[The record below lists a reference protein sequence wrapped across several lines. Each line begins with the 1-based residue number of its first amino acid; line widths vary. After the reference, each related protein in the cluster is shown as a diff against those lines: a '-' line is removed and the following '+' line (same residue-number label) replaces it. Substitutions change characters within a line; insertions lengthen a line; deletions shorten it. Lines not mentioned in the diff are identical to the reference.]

1 MAAPRDTKREILDA
15 AESMLQER
23 GFNGFSYHHIAERL
37 GVKNAA
43 VHYHFRSKNDL
54 GVAVIER
61 YRRRFQRW
69 AEKLEA
75 DGADS
80 WVKLEAF
87 FGIYLDLLKNGNRI
101 CPSGTLQAEFHTI
114 PETLQESVRALV
126 VDMQA
131 WLTRILADGRE
142 RGVFGFPGEPED
154 QALVLIATLQGALQI
169 ARATGPGRFEAAL
182 EQVRR
187 QLRS

>member
-1 MAAPRDTKREILDA
+1 MAVLRDTKREILDA
-15 AESMLQER
+15 AEAMLQER
-23 GFNGFSYHHIAERL
+23 GFNGFSYHHIAQRL

-61 YRRRFQRW
+61 YRRRFERW
-69 AEKLEA
+69 AERLEA
-75 DGADS
+75 EKADP
-80 WVKLEAF
+80 WTKLEAF

-101 CPSGTLQAEFHTI
+101 CPSGTLQAEYHTI

-131 WLTRILADGRE
+131 WLTRLLAEGRDVAF
-142 RGVFGFPGEPED
+142 RFPGEPED
-154 QALVLIATLQGALQI
+154 QALVLMATLQGALQI
-169 ARATGPGRFEAAL
+169 ARASGSGRFEAAL

-187 QLRS
+187 QLRA